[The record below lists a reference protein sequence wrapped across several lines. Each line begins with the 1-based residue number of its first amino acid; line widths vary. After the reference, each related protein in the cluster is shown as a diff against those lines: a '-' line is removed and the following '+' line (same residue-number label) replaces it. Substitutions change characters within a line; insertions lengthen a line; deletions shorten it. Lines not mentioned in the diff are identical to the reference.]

1 MRVSSK
7 SQDVASQEPELR
19 RWAAQQQ
26 GEIRWYRDRFTGKT
40 MERPAFTRLLRHV
53 RTGEVQQIA
62 VWRLDRLGR
71 TAKGLTA
78 LFDELTE
85 LNVRLVSLR
94 DGLDLSTAAG
104 RLMANVLASVA
115 AYETE
120 VRAERI
126 LAGQAAARAKG
137 KTWGG
142 SEKGRRIKVN
152 EEQIRLIHRMKA
164 EGEKVAAIARATGLS
179 RPTIYDMLKTEPA
192 LQKHNSEIPK
202 CFPPASFAPI
212 ASLSATGASF
222 LYGR

>member
-1 MRVSSK
+1 MSQTIAIYLRVSSK

-19 RWAAQQQ
+19 RWAAQQD
-26 GEIRWYRDRFTGKT
+26 GEVRWYRDRFTGKT

-53 RTGEVQQIA
+53 RAGEVQQIA

-152 EEQIRLIHRMKA
+152 DEQIRLIHRMKA

-179 RPTIYDMLKTEPA
+179 RPTIYDVLKTEPA
-192 LQKHNSEIPK
+192 LQNN
-202 CFPPASFAPI
+202 
-212 ASLSATGASF
+212 
-222 LYGR
+222 

>member
-1 MRVSSK
+1 MSQTIGIYLRVSSK

-19 RWAAQQQ
+19 RWAAQQ
-26 GEIRWYRDRFTGKT
+26 EAEVRWYRDRFTGKT

-152 EEQIRLIHRMKA
+152 DEQIRLIHRMKA

-179 RPTIYDMLKTEPA
+179 RPTIYDVLKTEPA
-192 LQKHNSEIPK
+192 LQKN
-202 CFPPASFAPI
+202 
-212 ASLSATGASF
+212 
-222 LYGR
+222 